1 MSTKVTPQD
10 GGVSIVAPTKLA
22 ELEPQIAT
30 LFERYDANHD
40 GQFEKAEVVV
50 LLRDLLETKHK
61 ISLLRKQVCVLF
73 LLLILSLAGSFGAS
87 ILANHAT
94 KEFTHRP
101 AHNHEDHLIM
111 TDVSG
116 RPVETAAVSFQGP
129 SLFDLRDML
138 YDDLTKMHKIE
149 FTLNGTRHFLR
160 VAGVSQNEQTE
171 DIKIHAFMV
180 GTSLSILQDHIEFA
194 ELNRPVRAFTTA
206 ERLASLG
213 RRLPAVSVSVS
224 VEESSSSKTTYD
236 SMMLCLKSPT
246 SGSCKKTKKFL
257 LMIKTSGACVAAPV
271 PSTFDR
277 HLGSLGSQYL
287 RDRALLNAA
296 TPRDVQSLIRNVGG
310 LYQPS
315 QPIVCADNATVLNRR
330 QRASLLEHL
339 EVQWTGRHDGAHNS
353 TNELDSDDDYRIGMT
368 QEELTVLVG
377 GEHAMHRLR
386 QAFNGSFDTIK
397 LRRVQAKNSKH
408 SKNSKNASSLPSS
421 VVPFHSDHAYRVM
434 QIPLN
439 DRYEGGNLVFAT
451 LDGFQVPIRPAGSF
465 TLHTQG
471 VVHAV
476 TQLTQGV
483 RKSLFLVNTQKN
495 LVPLNVPVDLA
506 PLLQSAVT
514 AQFAQLRASLN
525 LLSKSTD
532 TELHDIVSTYRS
544 TVESAKSGNLTSL
557 MRGVCSGSGVP
568 QEPPMCIAWR
578 THMLRPLLYA
588 QTCATSALDAEALD
602 LVAALRRQQK
612 FMQKIQASKRDC
624 DVDKMVRGYHHF
636 LLRLRTMHTTG
647 LEYEVVDVPSLM
659 VDGVWHAHLQMPERY
674 TSDVVG
680 IVGRMIDHN
689 DELDEV

>member
-10 GGVSIVAPTKLA
+10 GGVPIVAPTNLA

-73 LLLILSLAGSFGAS
+73 LLLVLSLAGSFGAS

-101 AHNHEDHLIM
+101 AHNHDDHLIM

-213 RRLPAVSVSVS
+213 RRLPAVSVAVS
-224 VEESSSSKTTYD
+224 VEETSSSKTTYD

-246 SGSCKKTKKFL
+246 SGSCKKTPKFTL
-257 LMIKTSGACVAAPV
+257 AIKVAGACVAAPV

-330 QRASLLEHL
+330 QRASLLKHL

-397 LRRVQAKNSKH
+397 LRRVQAKNFKN

-544 TVESAKSGNLTSL
+544 TVESAESGNLTSL

-602 LVAALRRQQK
+602 LVAALRRQQT
-612 FMQKIQASKRDC
+612 FMQKILVSKRDC
-624 DVDKMVRGYHHF
+624 NVEKMVRGYHHF

>member
-1 MSTKVTPQD
+1 M
-10 GGVSIVAPTKLA
+10 APTKLA

-30 LFERYDANHD
+30 LFERYDADHD
-40 GQFEKAEVVV
+40 GQFAKAEVVV

-73 LLLILSLAGSFGAS
+73 LLLVLSLAGSFGAS

-101 AHNHEDHLIM
+101 AHNHDDHLIM

-138 YDDLTKMHKIE
+138 YEDLTKMHKIE

-213 RRLPAVSVSVS
+213 RRLPAVSVAVS
-224 VEESSSSKTTYD
+224 VEETSSSKTTYD

-246 SGSCKKTKKFL
+246 SGSCKKTPKFSL
-257 LMIKTSGACVAAPV
+257 GIKVAGACVAAPV

-397 LRRVQAKNSKH
+397 LRRVQAKNSK
-408 SKNSKNASSLPSS
+408 NSKNASSLPSS

-439 DRYEGGNLVFAT
+439 DHYKGGDLVFAT
-451 LDGFQVPIRPAGSF
+451 IDGFQVPKRPAGSF

-483 RKSLFLVNTQKN
+483 RKSLFLVNTKDNINNSVSTITKN
-495 LVPLNVPVDLA
+495 ASLNLS
-506 PLLQSAVT
+506 PLLRPAVT
-514 AQFAQLRASLN
+514 AQFEHLHESFKFLSMSNDKN
-525 LLSKSTD
+525 LQK
-532 TELHDIVSTYRS
+532 IVSIYKS
-544 TVESAKSGNLTSL
+544 TVESSSSGNLTAIMNEL
-557 MRGVCSGSGVP
+557 CSGSVTKNELP
-568 QEPPMCIAWR
+568 ICIVWK

-588 QTCATSALDAEALD
+588 QTCATSTLDTDALD
-602 LVAALRRQQK
+602 LVAALRRQQT
-612 FMQKIQASKRDC
+612 FMKKVLGSKRDC
-624 DVDKMVRGYHHF
+624 DVNKMVRGYIHF
-636 LLRLRTMHTTG
+636 LLRLRTMHMTG

-659 VDGVWHAHLQMPERY
+659 VDVVWHAHLQMPKRY
-674 TSDVVG
+674 TTDVVA